1 MFGRKKKSVAAS
13 DVKLPP
19 NWGKVPGH
27 EDVFPGPNKE
37 TVLEEAARITSG
49 PRQRDYDSP
58 LPNHRR
64 IACLWNSYLSIRKE
78 PEGEI
83 APEDVAT
90 MMVLL
95 KIARHVF
102 TPRRDNI
109 VDICGYARCL
119 EQMAADREAECSD
132 LSETPDVP

>member
-27 EDVFPGPNKE
+27 EGVFPGPKIE
-37 TVLEEAARITSG
+37 TVLDEAARITSG
-49 PRQRDYDSP
+49 PRQRDYDHPS
-58 LPNHRR
+58 PNHQR
-64 IACLWNSYLSIRKE
+64 IACLWNAYLFIRKE

-83 APEDVAT
+83 SPADVAT
-90 MMVLL
+90 MMILL
-95 KIARHVF
+95 KIARNVF
-102 TPRRDNI
+102 TPTRDNL

-119 EQMAADREAECSD
+119 EQIKERESKCRDFSVN
-132 LSETPDVP
+132 LDVP